1 MSTKGGPPRTG
12 PDAEGASGPAEKKRS
27 WGKLVGIGLMLA
39 AFVVVARLTGLSE
52 YISLD
57 GLGRLRD
64 WIDGF
69 GALAPLVFIAIY
81 AVATV
86 AFLPGTPLSLLAGL
100 IFGPVFGTLWAVI
113 GATIGATLAFLI
125 GRYAARGLVEG
136 WTANNERVKKLDEGV
151 ERQGWR
157 MLLITRLVPVFPFNL
172 QNYAYG
178 LTRIGLGT
186 YVLLTAI
193 CIIPGAAVYTFA
205 GGSLASARQDL
216 TTTFVYL
223 GVAAVFF
230 VALSLIP
237 GWIGRRNG
245 GEE

>member
-1 MSTKGGPPRTG
+1 MNQ
-12 PDAEGASGPAEKKRS
+12 EAEKTGGERAGGEEAAGAPKKKNV
-27 WGKLVGIGLMLA
+27 GKLVGIGLALVA
-39 AFVVVARLTGLSE
+39 VVVVARLAGLSE

-69 GALAPLVFIAIY
+69 GVAAPLVFIAIY

-100 IFGPVFGTLWAVI
+100 VFGPVFGALWAVI
-113 GATIGATLAFLI
+113 GATIGATLAFLV

-178 LTRIGLGT
+178 ITKIGLGT
-186 YVLLTAI
+186 YVLLTAV

-205 GGSLASARQDL
+205 GGSLASAQQDL
-216 TTTFVYL
+216 TRTFVYL
-223 GVAAVFF
+223 GIAAVFF
-230 VALSLIP
+230 VAVSLVP
-237 GWIGRRNG
+237 GWIRRK
-245 GEE
+245 E

>member
-1 MSTKGGPPRTG
+1 MGREYEEIKMNGE
-12 PDAEGASGPAEKKRS
+12 AEKPAEKKRNV
-27 WGKLVGIGLMLA
+27 GKLVGIGLALVA
-39 AFVVVARLTGLSE
+39 VVVVARLSGLSE
-52 YISLD
+52 YVSLD
-57 GLGRLRD
+57 SLGRLRD
-64 WIDGF
+64 WIGGF
-69 GALAPLVFIAIY
+69 GIAAPLVFIAIY

-100 IFGPVFGTLWAVI
+100 VFGPVLGTLWAVV
-113 GATIGATLAFLI
+113 GATIGATLAFLV

-136 WTANNERVKKLDEGV
+136 WTAKDERVKKLDEGV

-157 MLLITRLVPVFPFNL
+157 MLVITRLVPLFPFNL

-178 LTRIGLGT
+178 VTKIGLGT

-205 GGSLASARQDL
+205 GGSLASAQQDL
-216 TTTFVYL
+216 TRTFIYL

-230 VALSLIP
+230 VALSLVP
-237 GWIGRRNG
+237 TWLRRRDRG
-245 GEE
+245 